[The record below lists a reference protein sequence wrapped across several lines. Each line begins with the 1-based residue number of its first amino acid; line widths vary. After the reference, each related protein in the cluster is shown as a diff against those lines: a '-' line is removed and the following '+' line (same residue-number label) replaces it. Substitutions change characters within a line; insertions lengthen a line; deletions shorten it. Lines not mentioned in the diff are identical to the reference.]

1 MAAMFPIAG
10 RMSTGY
16 DREQVEAFFDRARA
30 AYEVSGSGSGDGGQ
44 AAGATLT
51 ADDVRATAFDL
62 VRQGYATA
70 AVDAALDRL
79 EAALVQRR
87 REDFI
92 AANGQR
98 AWMDRTAELATTLYP
113 RLVRPTGERFAAP
126 ERGRGYAADAV
137 DEILDRL
144 VEYFDDGGDLT
155 AAELRDVTFPPA
167 PARRAY
173 AEGPVDAFIDR
184 AVEVLLAVE

>member
-1 MAAMFPIAG
+1 MFPIVG

-30 AYEVSGSGSGDGGQ
+30 AYEVSSAGSGTG
-44 AAGATLT
+44 APAGTTLT
-51 ADDVRATAFDL
+51 EDDVRGAAFDL
-62 VRQGYATA
+62 VRQGYATS

-92 AANGQR
+92 AAHGQR
-98 AWMDRTAELATTLYP
+98 AWMDRTAELATSLYP
-113 RLVRPTGERFAAP
+113 RLVRPAGERFAAP
-126 ERGRGYAADAV
+126 ERGRGYAATAV
-137 DEILDRL
+137 DDILDRL
-144 VEYFDDGGDLT
+144 VEYFDAGGDLT
-155 AAELRDVTFPPA
+155 AAELRDATFPT
-167 PARRAY
+167 ARTRHAY